1 MSSWIERES
10 NVYMTAGGRRLK
22 AAIVRGS
29 GARVWDDAGKEYLD
43 FIGGWAV
50 TNLGHCHP
58 AITEAIIQQAQTL
71 LIVSNDLYNVPQIEL
86 AELLVE
92 QSCMDRVFFGNSGA
106 EVNDGAIKL
115 ARKWGKLHRDGAYEV
130 ITALHSFHGRTLT
143 MTAATGKPEGRVHY
157 EPVPEGFTH
166 VEYDDL
172 EGLQRAVGRKTV
184 AIMLEPVQGEGGVNI
199 PSFDYLQGVREL
211 CDELNILMILDE
223 VQTGCGRLGSLWGY
237 QEFGVE
243 PDVMT
248 LAKGLGG
255 GVPIGALMA
264 KEKASVFTPGDHGTT
279 FGGNPLVCA
288 AAMAS
293 FKYIL
298 ENKIWEDAKSNG
310 EYFLGKLRAIQ
321 VRRPELVK
329 EARGRGMLVALEF
342 HQSCSMDVVTQCLQ
356 GGLILNPVAE
366 NAIRFMPPLIVTR
379 EEIDEAV
386 EILDRVLADVPVST
400 AV

>member
-10 NVYMTAGGRRLK
+10 KVYMTAGGRRLK
-22 AAIVRGS
+22 ATIVKGS
-29 GARVWDDAGKEYLD
+29 GVRVWDDAGKEYLD

-58 AITEAIIQQAQTL
+58 AITEAIIRQAQTL
-71 LIVSNDLYNVPQIEL
+71 LLVSNDLYNVPQVEL

-92 QSCMDRVFFGNSGA
+92 QSCLDRVFFANSGA

-115 ARKWGKLHRDGAYEV
+115 ARKWGKMNRDGAYEV

-157 EPVPEGFTH
+157 EPVPEGFIH
-166 VEYDDL
+166 VEFNDL

-199 PSFDYLQGVREL
+199 PDADYLKGVREL
-211 CDELNILMILDE
+211 CDELNLLLILDE
-223 VQTGCGRLGSLWGY
+223 VQTGFGRLGSLWGY
-237 QEFGVE
+237 QQFGIE

-255 GVPIGALMA
+255 GVPIGASMA
-264 KEKASVFTPGDHGTT
+264 KDRAAVFSPGDHGTT

-288 AAMAS
+288 AALAS
-293 FKYIL
+293 FRYIL
-298 ENKIWEDAKSNG
+298 EHKIWEEARTNG
-310 EYFLGKLRAIQ
+310 DYFLEKLRDLQ
-321 VRRPELVK
+321 RKRPELIK
-329 EARGRGMLVALEF
+329 EARGRGLLVALEF
-342 HQSCSMDVVTQCLQ
+342 HQSSALDVVTRCLER
-356 GGLILNPVAE
+356 GLILNPMAE

-379 EEIDEAV
+379 DEIDEAV
-386 EILDRVLADVPVST
+386 GLLEDVLAEVTVTS
-400 AV
+400 AA